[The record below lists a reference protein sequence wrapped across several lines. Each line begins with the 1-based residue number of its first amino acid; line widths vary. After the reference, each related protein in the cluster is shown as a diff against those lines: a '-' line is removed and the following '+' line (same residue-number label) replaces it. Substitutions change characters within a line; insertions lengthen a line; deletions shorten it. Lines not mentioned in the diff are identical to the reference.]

1 MMENEQKI
9 LHSLKESN
17 CELENLM
24 KITGLSK
31 FEAVTAITNLILYNY
46 IEFGPCYDKL
56 IKQI

>member
-1 MMENEQKI
+1 MENEQKI

-31 FEAVTAITNLILYNY
+31 FEAVNGIRNLILYSY